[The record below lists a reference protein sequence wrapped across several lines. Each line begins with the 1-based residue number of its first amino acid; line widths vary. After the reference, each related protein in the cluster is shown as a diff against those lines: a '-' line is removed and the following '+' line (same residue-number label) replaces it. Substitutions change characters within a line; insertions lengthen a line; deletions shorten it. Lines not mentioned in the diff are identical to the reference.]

1 MRVLLI
7 EDSDALRRNITIG
20 LKKLGY
26 AVDNAATGTDGL
38 NMALLGEYDIVIL
51 DLMLPHLD
59 GMEIL
64 TVLRKKNIDTRII
77 ILSARSEPDDKVNG
91 IIAGADDYLAKP
103 FSFDELCARM
113 VNLMRRGKLVHSDD
127 KVVVGDF
134 TLDLQSKLLL
144 LNQTPVD
151 LTPNEY
157 RIVEC
162 LFYNKNRIVTSERLS
177 ESIAGSYD
185 MVSKNAIEAHLSA
198 VRKKVRKLGG
208 ELPVKNK
215 RGFGYMVAEE
225 L

>member
-64 TVLRKKNIDTRII
+64 TVLRKKNIDTRVI
-77 ILSARSEPDDKVNG
+77 ILSARSGPDDKVNG

-162 LFYNKNRIVTSERLS
+162 LFHNKNRIVTSERLS

>member
-1 MRVLLI
+1 M
-7 EDSDALRRNITIG
+7 
-20 LKKLGY
+20 
-26 AVDNAATGTDGL
+26 
-38 NMALLGEYDIVIL
+38 
-51 DLMLPHLD
+51 
-59 GMEIL
+59 
-64 TVLRKKNIDTRII
+64 
-77 ILSARSEPDDKVNG
+77 
-91 IIAGADDYLAKP
+91 
-103 FSFDELCARM
+103 
-113 VNLMRRGKLVHSDD
+113 
-127 KVVVGDF
+127 VGDF

-162 LFYNKNRIVTSERLS
+162 LFHNKNRIVTSERLS

>member
-127 KVVVGDF
+127 NVVVGDF
-134 TLDLQSKLLL
+134 TLYLQSKLLL
-144 LNQTPVD
+144 LNKTPVD
-151 LTPNEY
+151 LTPNEH

-162 LFYNKNRIVTSERLS
+162 LFHNKNRIVTSERLS

>member
-1 MRVLLI
+1 MLI

-77 ILSARSEPDDKVNG
+77 ILSARSEPDDKVTG

-162 LFYNKNRIVTSERLS
+162 LFHNKNRIVTSERLS